1 MPKCVTRVRNL
12 QELLKTILSDI
23 QSTKKL
29 IGRLDKEM
37 LRTSNTSEIHNL
49 ASKILIAE
57 GMLRDLQR
65 EAAEIEKYL
74 RK

>member
-1 MPKCVTRVRNL
+1 M

-37 LRTSNTSEIHNL
+37 LHTSNTSEIHNL
-49 ASKILIAE
+49 TSKILIAE